1 MAFGF
6 LEQQR
11 RPAFLQGAVA
21 NLGDLEI
28 RIHARA
34 DALQLALFFQLRKE
48 IAQIVIFHGA
58 SRGSGWTLYMTCHG
72 LRRKDPWQTADLRSI
87 LRVACRPGDT
97 HEDKF
102 HKQLTRGDTAM
113 NYLHSPAMFFSGWF
127 LGVWVIALVVF
138 ILYLITLMNTLNAVS
153 PANRRMTPGLVFLLL
168 IPLFNLVWN
177 FLVVTKIRDSLQ
189 AEFSARNL
197 SGQGFGYGMG
207 LAMCILYIV
216 ALLPVI
222 NLLAA
227 PAALVC
233 WIIYW
238 VQIAGYKGQL
248 SKT

>member
-1 MAFGF
+1 
-6 LEQQR
+6 
-11 RPAFLQGAVA
+11 
-21 NLGDLEI
+21 
-28 RIHARA
+28 
-34 DALQLALFFQLRKE
+34 
-48 IAQIVIFHGA
+48 
-58 SRGSGWTLYMTCHG
+58 
-72 LRRKDPWQTADLRSI
+72 
-87 LRVACRPGDT
+87 
-97 HEDKF
+97 
-102 HKQLTRGDTAM
+102 M

-197 SGQGFGYGMG
+197 SGQGFAYGVG